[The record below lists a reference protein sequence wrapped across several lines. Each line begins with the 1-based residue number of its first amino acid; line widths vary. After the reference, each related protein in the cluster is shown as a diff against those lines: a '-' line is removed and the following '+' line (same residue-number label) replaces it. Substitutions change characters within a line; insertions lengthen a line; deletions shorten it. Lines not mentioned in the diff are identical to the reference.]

1 MELARNIITGEFAA
15 IKILKPNKNTTS
27 TDIDMIFREAENLK
41 SLNHPNIVK
50 ILNCYTL
57 SDMKVVVVMEYL
69 EGGELLS
76 LLREKKQFE
85 EEEAR
90 QYFKQIV
97 QAIVYCHRHGL
108 IHRDLKLENILLSK
122 ERVAK
127 IADFGISG
135 VADRFNPEV
144 DWGTLK
150 YMAP

>member
-1 MELARNIITGEFAA
+1 
-15 IKILKPNKNTTS
+15 
-27 TDIDMIFREAENLK
+27 MIFREAENLK

-108 IHRDLKLENILLSK
+108 IHRDLKL
-122 ERVAK
+122 
-127 IADFGISG
+127 
-135 VADRFNPEV
+135 
-144 DWGTLK
+144 
-150 YMAP
+150 